1 MHCRRT
7 STLNTVQRQ
16 RGAALIVAMLV
27 FALAASLVV
36 AMKSEFNRFFE
47 RTANILL
54 AEQAQ
59 AYLRGAEEL
68 AAMAL
73 IRDYDKDNAEGQV
86 SRDDLSE
93 DWARPSPPFALDGTG
108 WMKGE
113 LRDLQGRFN
122 LNALVESGVP
132 KGKGGTVGRRFT
144 PPQEQFIRL
153 LQALGDAA
161 VSEQEAKAITE
172 SISDWLD
179 ADSEPLQDGAEE
191 NFYYGLTPAYRA
203 ANRSMT
209 SVSEL
214 RAVANVTPEIYQALL
229 PWVTVLPDAAT
240 TLNIHTA
247 EPTLLRSINADGDLT
262 PLSEADGESLG
273 EALFEDKNAF
283 FASPVF
289 AGKQDKMDKIKK
301 RLGVESNYFL
311 LEAQV
316 EVAGREMRLYSVL
329 HRQDRTIKAIA
340 RGPIDEFGL
349 WQLDGPG

>member
-1 MHCRRT
+1 M
-7 STLNTVQRQ
+7 
-16 RGAALIVAMLV
+16 IVAMLV

-59 AYLRGAEEL
+59 AYLRGAEDL

-73 IRDYDKDNAEGQV
+73 IRDYDKDKAEGQE
-86 SRDDLSE
+86 RDDLSE
-93 DWARPSPPFALDGTG
+93 DWARPPPPFALDGIG

-132 KGKGGTVGRRFT
+132 KGEGRAIGRRFT
-144 PPQEQFIRL
+144 SAQEQFIRL

-273 EALFEDKNAF
+273 EALFQDKNEF
-283 FASPVF
+283 LASPVF
-289 AGKQDKMDKIKK
+289 AGKQERMVEIKK
-301 RLGVESNYFL
+301 RLGVESDYFL

-329 HRQDRTIKAIA
+329 HRQNRTIKAIA

-349 WQLDGPG
+349 WQFDGPS

>member
-73 IRDYDKDNAEGQV
+73 IRDYDKDKAKGQE
-86 SRDDLSE
+86 RDDLSE
-93 DWARPSPPFALDGTG
+93 DWARPPPPFALDGTG

-122 LNALVESGVP
+122 LNALVESGVR
-132 KGKGGTVGRRFT
+132 KGEGRTIGRRFT
-144 PPQEQFIRL
+144 SAQEQFIRL

-273 EALFEDKNAF
+273 EALFQDKNEF
-283 FASPVF
+283 LASSVF
-289 AGKQDKMDKIKK
+289 AGKQDRMVEIKK

-316 EVAGREMRLYSVL
+316 EVAGRKMRLYSVL
-329 HRQDRTIKAIA
+329 HRQNRTIKAIA

>member
-73 IRDYDKDNAEGQV
+73 IRDYDKDKAKGQE
-86 SRDDLSE
+86 RDDLSE
-93 DWARPSPPFALDGTG
+93 DWARPPPPFALDGIG

-122 LNALVESGVP
+122 LNALVESGLP
-132 KGKGGTVGRRFT
+132 KGEGRSTPRRFT
-144 PPQEQFIRL
+144 SAQEQFIRL
-153 LQALGDAA
+153 LQTLGDAA

-273 EALFEDKNAF
+273 EALFQDKNEF
-283 FASPVF
+283 LASSVF
-289 AGKQDKMDKIKK
+289 AGKQDRMVEIKK

-316 EVAGREMRLYSVL
+316 EVAGRKMRLYSVL
-329 HRQDRTIKAIA
+329 HRQNRTIKAIA

>member
-73 IRDYDKDNAEGQV
+73 IRDYDKDKAKGQE
-86 SRDDLSE
+86 RDDLSE
-93 DWARPSPPFALDGTG
+93 DWARPPPPFALDGIG

-273 EALFEDKNAF
+273 EALFQDKNEF
-283 FASPVF
+283 LASSVF
-289 AGKQDKMDKIKK
+289 AGKQDRMVEIKK

>member
-73 IRDYDKDNAEGQV
+73 IRDYDKDKAEGQE
-86 SRDDLSE
+86 RDDLSE
-93 DWARPSPPFALDGTG
+93 DWARPPPPFALDGTG

-132 KGKGGTVGRRFT
+132 TVPPRFT
-144 PPQEQFIRL
+144 TPQEQFIRL

-283 FASPVF
+283 FASSVF
-289 AGKQDKMDKIKK
+289 AGKQDRMVEIKK

-329 HRQDRTIKAIA
+329 HRQNRTIKAIA